1 MVRDEVREEF
11 VGVLVGIRWRLDFM
25 LCVKLNLR
33 RVPYDGCS
41 FLCLLNE

>member
-11 VGVLVGIRWRLDFM
+11 VEVFVGIRWRLDFM

-33 RVPYDGCS
+33 RVSYDGCS
-41 FLCLLNE
+41 ILCLLNG

>member
-1 MVRDEVREEF
+1 MVRDEVGKEF
-11 VGVLVGIRWRLDFM
+11 VGDLVGIRQGLDFM

-41 FLCLLNE
+41 FLCLLNG